1 MMLPTVDFLGI
12 GAQKAGTTWLYRCLQ
27 RHPQLYL
34 PGTKELHYFDRLTGR
49 GPQFT
54 QVRSLWSGLVGQ
66 GAAEREWRQR
76 VGWTMQ
82 KIVRGG
88 LSAAN
93 GREVMRAASFHL
105 PGPKDDAWYRR
116 QFDAAAGRLRGEIT
130 PAYALLD
137 DAGVRHVTRL
147 SPDVKVILILREP
160 LSRMFSQWR
169 MKSLESRGLGL
180 PSPTDPIKFF
190 ASDRVNALN
199 DYLRTLDTWE
209 AHVPQERFF
218 IGWYDDILADP
229 EGMLRRVLTFLGV
242 DPAEPRALAEA
253 RSRGHQSVGDKAVIP
268 PEVLREMAQASR
280 PGIAALAERFGGHA
294 IGWLDRCDT
303 ILAGE
308 DGGGH
313 GNVRHHSAAR
323 ETATLHDPVV
333 DAAEEAFR
341 FDPYPTFKQWL
352 AKPGA
357 FHSPAHGAWIVSR
370 HDQVSALFRD
380 PLVTNRT
387 EKAGVLGDTML
398 AHDPPDHGRL
408 RSLVA
413 DAFGGAGVR
422 ALESRISAL
431 TDEQI
436 DGVAGLSQFDFVE
449 HFADR
454 IPGRVMM
461 GLLGLP
467 IADLPMLRACADMA
481 GGPEVSAR
489 NMALLSEYFAGI
501 MRERES
507 CPGEDLVTSLVAAQ
521 AQGGRASMTEVLAT
535 CVLLLLAGYETT
547 SSLLGNGMLLLL
559 RHPDQYARLRENPD
573 LVGPAVEEMLRFES
587 PTHFPSARAAKEPME
602 IGGQSIAAG
611 DRILA
616 CLGAANR
623 DPSVFP
629 DPDRFDIG
637 RTPNPHLAFGMGIHG
652 CPGALLSRTEARIV
666 FTRINARLGELRLDV
681 SDPRTFQP
689 SWRRNER
696 VRGLTSLPVRR

>member
-1 MMLPTVDFLGI
+1 MTLPPVDFLGI

-27 RHPQLYL
+27 RHPQIYL
-34 PGTKELHYFDRLTGR
+34 PRTKELHYFNRLTGR
-49 GPQFT
+49 GPRFT
-54 QVRSLWSGLVGQ
+54 KVRSLWSGMVGQ
-66 GAAEREWRQR
+66 GPAERDWRRR
-76 VGWTMQ
+76 VRWSMET
-82 KIVRGG
+82 IVQGG
-88 LSAAN
+88 LSVAN
-93 GREVMRAASFHL
+93 GRELLRSVSYHL
-105 PGPKDDAWYRR
+105 PGTKDDAWYRR
-116 QFDAAAGRLRGEIT
+116 QFAAGTGRLKGEIT

-147 SPDVKVILILREP
+147 SPQVKVIFFLREP
-160 LSRMFSQWR
+160 LSRMFSQWQMESR
-169 MKSLESRGLGL
+169 ESRGLGF
-180 PSPTDPIKFF
+180 PCPADPIKFL
-190 ASDRVNALN
+190 ASAHVRARN
-199 DYLRTLDTWE
+199 DYLRTIDTWR
-209 AHVPQERFF
+209 AHVPPERFF
-218 IGWYDDILADP
+218 IGWYDDLLADP
-229 EGMLRRVLTFLGV
+229 ERMLRNVLTFLGV
-242 DPAEPRALAEA
+242 DPDEPRAHA
-253 RSRGHQSVGDKAVIP
+253 AVRRWDRYPTGVNPVVP
-268 PEVLREMAQASR
+268 PEMMREMARTSR

-294 IGWLDRCDT
+294 IGWRDRCDA

-313 GNVRHHSAAR
+313 GNVLHHSTAR
-323 ETATLHDPVV
+323 ETAPPADPVA
-333 DAAEEAFR
+333 DAAAEAFR

-370 HDQVSALFRD
+370 HDQVSELFRN

-413 DAFGGAGVR
+413 DAFGGAGIR
-422 ALESRISAL
+422 ALESRIAAL

-436 DGVAGLSQFDFVE
+436 DGIADLSRFDFVE
-449 HFADR
+449 HFAER

-467 IADLPMLRACADMA
+467 ETDLPMLAPLADMA
-481 GGPEVSAR
+481 GGPELSAQ
-489 NMALLSEYFAGI
+489 NMGRLSEYFAGI
-501 MRERES
+501 IRERQNS
-507 CPGEDLVTSLVAAQ
+507 PGDDLVSSLLGAH
-521 AQGGRASMTEVLAT
+521 AQGGRASMTEVLST

-559 RHPDQYARLRENPD
+559 RHSEQYARLRENPD
-573 LVGPAVEEMLRFES
+573 LVGTAVEEMLRIES
-587 PTHFPSARAAKEPME
+587 PTHFPSARAAREPIE

-623 DPSVFP
+623 DPAVFP
-629 DPDRFDIG
+629 DPDRFDIV
-637 RTPNPHLAFGMGIHG
+637 RAPNPHLAFGIGIHG

-666 FTRINARLGELRLDV
+666 FTRINARLGELHLDV

-689 SWRRNER
+689 SWRRNQR